1 MAFKEQ
7 VNLVLNA
14 LVEQFPFAEEVFTNN
29 AENYMLTL
37 DRLHLDFE
45 TAFGESSDC
54 TSRIVAANHNAYSY
68 ISERYNIE
76 FITVHGLDP
85 EGEPSAS
92 DIAKVVNKI
101 KEDGITVL
109 FVEEYTKFS
118 AVQSIVD
125 ETGVEV
131 RYLYTMEKAPLDDGN
146 GQSDSSDDYVS
157 LMYKSLESLKYGLG
171 CTV

>member
-1 MAFKEQ
+1 MCIR
-7 VNLVLNA
+7 
-14 LVEQFPFAEEVFTNN
+14 
-29 AENYMLTL
+29 
-37 DRLHLDFE
+37 DR
-45 TAFGESSDC
+45 
-54 TSRIVAANHNAYSY
+54 
-68 ISERYNIE
+68 
-76 FITVHGLDP
+76 
-85 EGEPSAS
+85 
-92 DIAKVVNKI
+92 NKI